1 MGRPERRDGLL
12 RKECD
17 VVRIV
22 VDSTCDMP
30 SDLRDRFRI
39 LVLPLSVVLGGK
51 SYRDGIEIRLDDV
64 YRAMR
69 GGEMPG
75 TAQIRADDAKAAFS
89 SILDSGE
96 DLIYLSFSAEMSGT
110 FNLGALVQ
118 DELRPVYP
126 LRRMEMIDSKGG
138 SIGAGL
144 IALQLGLMSEQGL
157 PFDDILAKGRWMADH
172 VRYAF
177 TIDDLKWALQGG
189 RLPARTVASI
199 GGLLNIKPVLDVKN
213 GMLHLSK
220 VVHGTKQSLSAIVNM
235 TVRTVGSFDDQII
248 GLAYA
253 DDQSKADTVEGLLRS
268 ALPSCTVLCQRI
280 GSVLGSHLGIGGVGI
295 FCMDQRPDTY
305 STL

>member
-1 MGRPERRDGLL
+1 MA
-12 RKECD
+12 
-17 VVRIV
+17 RIV
-22 VDSTCDMP
+22 IDSTCDLP
-30 SDLRDRFRI
+30 SSLRERFRI
-39 LVLPLSVVLGGK
+39 LVVPLSVILGGK
-51 SYRDGIEIRLDDV
+51 SYRDGIEIRLDEV

-69 GGEMPG
+69 AGEMPG
-75 TAQIRADDAKAAFS
+75 TAQIRADDAKATFS

-110 FNLGALVQ
+110 FNLASLVQ
-118 DELRPVYP
+118 DELRSVYSS
-126 LRRMEMIDSKGG
+126 RRMEIIDSKGG

-144 IALQLGLMSEQGL
+144 IALQLGLMSEQGF
-157 PFDDILAKGRWMADH
+157 PFDDMLAKGRWMADH
-172 VRYAF
+172 VKYAF

-220 VVHGTKQSLSAIVNM
+220 VVHGTKQSLSAIVDM
-235 TVRTVGSFDDQII
+235 TVRAVGNFDDQII

-253 DDQSKADTVEGLLRS
+253 DDRGKAETVETLLRS
-268 ALPSCTVLCQRI
+268 ALPACTVLCQRI
-280 GSVLGSHLGIGGVGI
+280 GSVLGSHLGIGGVGV